1 MATLSGHRTAAR
13 GAAAAAALFCAALTV
28 GASPAHAAPSNG
40 PTITFSGGSVLSL
53 LVCKSEPSVSRVSVP
68 AESRVT
74 FVNRL
79 GQPATLTID
88 GEATKKIGADQAVPV
103 VFHRGP
109 VTVGMTFDCGVGVVE
124 EFQAVSVAVTPPP
137 AEGSP
142 GNLPAAGANAT
153 PTRSTG
159 TATGAQPQRRPSTR
173 EDSDP
178 EADPEDEADAVPMG
192 TASAEPPAAGPPVV
206 STSAAPAVALEPIV
220 PADAPARRGAAGLLA
235 LVASVCVVGVGI
247 AAIRAIMAQRTSR
260 ASFA

>member
-68 AESRVT
+68 AESRLT

-88 GEATKKIGADQAVPV
+88 GAAAKEVGADQAVPV

-124 EFQAVSVAVTPPP
+124 EFQSVSVAVTSPP

-142 GNLPAAGANAT
+142 GSMPSPAANAAAT
-153 PTRSTG
+153 PSRG
-159 TATGAQPQRRPSTR
+159 TATGAQPQRRQSTR
-173 EDSDP
+173 EDSDTDRQA
-178 EADPEDEADAVPMG
+178 EAEGVPMG
-192 TASAEPPAAGPPVV
+192 TEPAEPPAVGSPAVP
-206 STSAAPAVALEPIV
+206 TSVAPAVALEPIV

-260 ASFA
+260 TSFA